1 MSAYNLVKT
10 YDVTVVHTFTIEV
23 TDEELDQYLLDFPA
37 PDGVDYED
45 MFDYF
50 EAKGHTVNMEDEA
63 VDYENNG
70 VTFER
75 I

>member
-1 MSAYNLVKT
+1 MSAYKLVRE
-10 YDVTVVHTFTIEV
+10 YDVAMVHTFTIEV
-23 TDEELDQYLLDFPA
+23 TDEELDQYRLDFPD

-50 EAKGHTVNMEDEA
+50 EAKGHTVYMEDEA
-63 VDYENNG
+63 IDYQNNG